1 MHVADRRAARRSSGV
16 IPFRQWA
23 APLAALAFATAA
35 AALPIPEAEALQPPT
50 PARLAAVAAAAKQ
63 DGWGPQ
69 QADLRA
75 AARLAYER
83 DKLAAAEAWNHVRR
97 WAELFAQTEAEFV
110 PKWIAAVT
118 AAQVGHPNMATRY
131 ATRPVPLGDA
141 LSPELK
147 LWLLGQTELSGEF
160 HALHASVDYLPRSFE
175 ILQELFARDAAA
187 FRKYPALA
195 IAIALV
201 YDVPP
206 PPIWPHAQVTAEAL
220 PRRFPAPA
228 AAFAWWTK
236 QEQLGKTYHRL
247 ARLGPDELKFLVDV
261 AAPFSELEW
270 AQLVSNHP
278 LGQLAGAYTMVR
290 YRNDR
295 LANRTPIWPGSS
307 YMLAEIMA
315 AGGICADQAYFA
327 TQVGKARGVPTL
339 LFTGAGNDGRHAWFG
354 YLGADGKWKMD
365 AGRYAEQRFVTGFAR
380 DPQTWRE
387 ISDHELAFLGER
399 FRDLP
404 SFRQSR
410 VHVAF
415 ANDFLA
421 TGQDRAAGV
430 AARKAVNYER
440 RNREGWEILLAAA
453 RREGRDAKAIEGL
466 LREAATA
473 FARYPDLEA
482 HYGKRLAESLRA
494 RGETSLADAE
504 LQRLAAK
511 NRAGR
516 SDLNV
521 EQARD
526 AVRRAIATQPLAQQ
540 IHVYNQTLD
549 TLGRGAGVAFF
560 DQVVAG
566 FVEHLVRLGRR
577 PEAQQ
582 ALDRA
587 RRTLRVEPKSQ
598 LASDFEILGKTVREA
613 K

>member
-1 MHVADRRAARRSSGV
+1 M
-16 IPFRQWA
+16 IPFRQ
-23 APLAALAFATAA
+23 LAALAAAAALATAA
-35 AALPIPEAEALQPPT
+35 AGRPIPEAEALQPPT

-63 DGWGPQ
+63 EGWGPQ

-83 DKLAAAEAWNHVRR
+83 DKLPAAEAWNHVRR

-110 PKWIAAVT
+110 PQWIAAVN
-118 AAQVGHPNMATRY
+118 AAQVGHPNMPSRY
-131 ATRPVPLGDA
+131 GTRPVPIGDVLA
-141 LSPELK
+141 PELK

-160 HALHASVDYLPRSFE
+160 HALVSPVDFLPRSFA
-175 ILQELFARDAAA
+175 ILQELYAHDAAV
-187 FRKYPALA
+187 FKKFPALA
-195 IAIALV
+195 VAIALV

-220 PRRFPAPA
+220 PRRFPAPT
-228 AAFAWWTK
+228 AAFAWWAK

-261 AAPFSELEW
+261 AAPFAELEW

-295 LANRTPIWPGSS
+295 LANRTPIWSGSS
-307 YMLAEIMA
+307 YALAEIMA

-339 LFTGAGNDGRHAWFG
+339 LFSGAGNDGRHAWFG

-415 ANDFLA
+415 AADFLA
-421 TGQDRAAGV
+421 TGLDRAAGT
-430 AARKAVNYER
+430 AARKAVNFER
-440 RNREGWEILLAAA
+440 RNQAGWEFLLTAA
-453 RREGRDAKAIEGL
+453 RREGRDAKAVEGL
-466 LREAATA
+466 LREAAAA
-473 FARYPDLEA
+473 FARYPDLELL
-482 HYGKRLAESLRA
+482 YGKRLADSLRA

-511 NRAGR
+511 NRSGR

-526 AVRRAIATQPLAQQ
+526 AVRRAIATQPLPQQ
-540 IHVYNQTLD
+540 LLAYNQAVD
-549 TLGRGAGVAFF
+549 TFGRGAGVAFF

-577 PEAQQ
+577 AEAQQ

-587 RRTLRVEPKSQ
+587 RRALRVEPKSQ
-598 LASDFEILGKTVREA
+598 LAADFDLLGKTVRET